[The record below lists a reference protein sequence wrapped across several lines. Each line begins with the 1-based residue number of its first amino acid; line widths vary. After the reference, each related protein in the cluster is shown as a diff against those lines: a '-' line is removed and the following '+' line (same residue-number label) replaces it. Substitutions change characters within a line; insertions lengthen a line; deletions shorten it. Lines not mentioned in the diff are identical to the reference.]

1 VLAAIRIFMLL
12 PPPPPPAPLEVSPAP
27 RHTASAGSLGGEG
40 GVCGKGIDL
49 PHEKELRKPPLGN
62 LFLGAGNGIYQAC
75 RYIITP
81 YCNLEHDYTAVHAWY
96 R

>member
-1 VLAAIRIFMLL
+1 MKRN
-12 PPPPPPAPLEVSPAP
+12 SGN
-27 RHTASAGSLGGEG
+27 HLG
-40 GVCGKGIDL
+40 I
-49 PHEKELRKPPLGN
+49 